1 LLNTDNSTN
10 IATTAWTNNFW
21 TYVKTNSNT
30 WSGTQNFSVA
40 NVSLLNISTA
50 VVNVI
55 NASAATSAMT
65 IGSNLTTGSLSLG
78 TATST
83 SSFKGITTFT
93 SQPLISSTAPAN
105 TDNSTNIATTAWVN
119 SFWSYVKGVSN
130 TYTADQNF
138 SGANVSLLNIS
149 TAAVNVINAG
159 SAASAMTIGSN
170 LTTGTL
176 SLGSAN
182 ASTTILGSLRV
193 DSILP
198 ISGLSIGN
206 IAGGTG
212 SIQIGN
218 GTTQTTNIIIGN
230 GAGTVTGSDQIV
242 IGKSGKVLV
251 INASTTISGTATTIN
266 PTGAVKMI
274 AGTDITL
281 SAQNNYIGPFSSL
294 TQIQSYKT
302 LLGGADVKTSA
313 VVSVNCTTSAQK
325 DGIAIKA
332 FDDTSWYLTF
342 LNAAGTACGSIRGLN
357 GSEVN
362 YYTASDRRLKTDIRD
377 MDRMM
382 DNIMKMKPS
391 NYTWISSGKQ
401 GRGFIAQEVFEIFP
415 EMRNEEFE
423 GTNYYGLD
431 YSKFTPYLVKAFQEL
446 KTDYETKIAGLEAR
460 LSALEH
466 TVESR

>member
-1 LLNTDNSTN
+1 VQTFSAQPLISSTILANTDNTTS
-10 IATTAWTNNFW
+10 IATTAWTNTFW
-21 TYVKTNSNT
+21 TYVKTQSNT
-30 WSGTQNFSVA
+30 WSSAQTFSA
-40 NVSLLNISTA
+40 
-50 VVNVI
+50 
-55 NASAATSAMT
+55 
-65 IGSNLTTGSLSLG
+65 
-78 TATST
+78 
-83 SSFKGITTFT
+83 
-93 SQPLISSTAPAN
+93 QPLISSTILAN
-105 TDNSTNIATTAWVN
+105 TDNSTNIATTAWAN
-119 SFWSYVKGVSN
+119 TFWTYVR
-130 TYTADQNF
+130 TQPYIW
-138 SGANVSLLNIS
+138 SGTQTLSSINVSVLNIS
-149 TAAVNVINAG
+149 TATVNVI
-159 SAASAMTIGSN
+159 SASSALSAMTVGAN

-198 ISGLSIGN
+198 ISGLTIGSVLN
-206 IAGGTG
+206 GTG

-230 GAGTVTGSDQIV
+230 GAETVTGSDKIV
-242 IGKSGKVLV
+242 IGKTGKTLSISGTTT
-251 INASTTISGTATTIN
+251 INGGTTTIS
-266 PTGAVKMI
+266 PTGNVVVSPAANVYLGCDSSLVATSPLVYSKSTAAIQMV
-274 AGTDITL
+274 AATDITL

-313 VVSVNCTTSAQK
+313 VLSVNCTTNAQK
-325 DGIAIKA
+325 DGIAIKV

-342 LNAAGTACGSIRGLN
+342 LNAAGTACGSIRGAG

-362 YYTASDRRLKTDIRD
+362 YYTASDRRLKTDIRP

-415 EMRNEEFE
+415 EMRNEEFD

-446 KTDYETKIAGLEAR
+446 KTDYETRLGVLEAR
-460 LSALEH
+460 LIALE
-466 TVESR
+466 SR